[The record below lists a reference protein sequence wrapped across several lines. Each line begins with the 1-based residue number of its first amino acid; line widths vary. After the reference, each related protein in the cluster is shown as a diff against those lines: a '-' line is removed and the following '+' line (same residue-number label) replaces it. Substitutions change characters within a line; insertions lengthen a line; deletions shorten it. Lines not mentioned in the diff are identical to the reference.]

1 MASSTGHHQLIAP
14 LAGIIGQDPS
24 QHVPNTSMVMT
35 MMTMMLMI

>member
-35 MMTMMLMI
+35 MMMMLMI